1 MSDINSIKEDV
12 LKERD
17 LKKFEIIKKW
27 VNGATKESI
36 RTEYGDFGFS
46 VIIAEE
52 YKMRQKELRGIE
64 FVESISPPTKSNIH
78 KE

>member
-1 MSDINSIKEDV
+1 MSDINSLKEDV

-36 RTEYGDFGFS
+36 RAEYGDFGSS

-52 YKMRQKELRGIE
+52 YKMRQKELKGIE
-64 FVESISPPTKSNIH
+64 LEGRVFRPYP
-78 KE
+78 

>member
-1 MSDINSIKEDV
+1 MPDINSIKEEV

-27 VNGATKESI
+27 VAGATKESI
-36 RTEYGDFGFS
+36 RTEYGDFGSS

-52 YKMRQKELRGIE
+52 YKMRQKELSGIE
-64 FVESISPPTKSNIH
+64 LTGKVFRSYP
-78 KE
+78 

>member
-17 LKKFEIIKKW
+17 LKKFKIIKKW
-27 VNGATKESI
+27 IDGATKEYI
-36 RTEYGDFGFS
+36 RIEYGDFGAA
-46 VIIAEE
+46 VINAEE

-64 FVESISPPTKSNIH
+64 FVEKISPPTKS
-78 KE
+78 

>member
-27 VNGATKESI
+27 VNGATKEYI
-36 RTEYGDFGFS
+36 RIEYGDFGAA
-46 VIIAEE
+46 VINAEE

-64 FVESISPPTKSNIH
+64 FVERISPPAKT
-78 KE
+78 